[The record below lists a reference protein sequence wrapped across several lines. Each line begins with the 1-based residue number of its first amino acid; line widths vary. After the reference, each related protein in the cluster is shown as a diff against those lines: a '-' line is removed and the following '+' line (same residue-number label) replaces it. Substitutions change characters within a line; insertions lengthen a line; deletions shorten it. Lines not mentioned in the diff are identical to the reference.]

1 MKLQVD
7 SPVILVGIKV
17 SNLLI
22 LNLFWVI
29 GCLPLVTAGAST
41 IAACTVALKMVENR
55 EGPGMTVQF
64 WQAFVGNLKH
74 GIPLTL
80 IFGFGIYG
88 AWINYQCFDKL
99 EGNPMIF
106 LVLVFLAAALMI
118 AHGLFVFTLE
128 ARYEN
133 TLLMG
138 LVNARKIFI
147 RFFPRA
153 LGLLGILFIQLL
165 LFTRTAPV
173 LRYAGFFVAP
183 ILMIYT
189 TAQVAMPIFRKLEAD
204 GMASDGFTINGGR

>member
-7 SPVILVGIKV
+7 SPIISIGIKV
-17 SNLLI
+17 SDLLI
-22 LNLFWVI
+22 LDLFWVV

-41 IAACTVALKMVENR
+41 IAAYTVALKMVEDR

-64 WQAFVGNLKH
+64 WQAFVRNLKH

-80 IFGFGIYG
+80 IFGFGVYG
-88 AWINYQCFDKL
+88 VWIDHQCFDKL

-106 LVLVFLAAALMI
+106 LPLMFLAAVLMI
-118 AHGLFVFTLE
+118 AHGLFVFALE

-138 LVNARKIFI
+138 LINARKIFI
-147 RFFPRA
+147 RFFPRS
-153 LGLLGILFIQLL
+153 LGLLGILFIQFL

-204 GMASDGFTINGGR
+204 GMASGGSPINGGQ